1 MLTRI
6 VPAALVV
13 ALALALASCGTS
25 ARPSG
30 VYGIVLLSGGP
41 PMISSSPLPF
51 GFGSG
56 AQGRILDVDGVH
68 VWTVKGGK
76 LGKLVAR
83 ATFGPDSTFRLTL
96 APGAYRLQAVVSK
109 DGGFAKPS
117 FVTVKPDRY
126 SRVIVYVE
134 GM

>member
-1 MLTRI
+1 MLRRI
-6 VPAALVV
+6 VPAAVV
-13 ALALALASCGTS
+13 VTLALALASCGTP
-25 ARPSG
+25 AKPSG

-41 PMISSSPLPF
+41 AIVSPSPLPY

-56 AQGRILDVDGVH
+56 AQGRILDVDGAH

-83 ATFGPDSTFRLTL
+83 ATFGPDSTFRLML
-96 APGAYRLQAVVSK
+96 APGAYILQAVVSK

-117 FVTVKPDRY
+117 FVTVKPGRY

-134 GM
+134 GR